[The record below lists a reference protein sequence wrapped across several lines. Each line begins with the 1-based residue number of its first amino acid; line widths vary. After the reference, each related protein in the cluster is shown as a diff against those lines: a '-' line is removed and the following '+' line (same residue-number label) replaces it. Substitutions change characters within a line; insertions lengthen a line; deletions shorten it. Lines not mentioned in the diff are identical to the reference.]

1 MSSYVEYGCLT
12 DFLEFLLKE
21 ELKRKKEESEQK
33 IWELWLHK
41 VFDKSYNDFRA
52 SIKECQVV
60 HQKPKEMDNADIDNA
75 VSIAMQTI
83 EILNRGGEGHESV

>member
-41 VFDKSYNDFRA
+41 VFDKSYNDFRG
-52 SIKECQVV
+52 SIKERQVV
-60 HQKPKEMDNADIDNA
+60 YQRPKEMDNADIENA
-75 VSIAMQTI
+75 ASIAMKTI
-83 EILNRGGEGHESV
+83 EILNRGGEGRESV